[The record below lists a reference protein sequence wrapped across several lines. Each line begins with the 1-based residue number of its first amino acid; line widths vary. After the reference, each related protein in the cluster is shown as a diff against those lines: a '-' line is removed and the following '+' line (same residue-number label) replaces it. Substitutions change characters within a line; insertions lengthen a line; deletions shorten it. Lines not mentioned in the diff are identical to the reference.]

1 MASDQ
6 PGIGTLLGMST
17 LSPEEVTSH
26 ELPVA
31 LRGYDREHVDRL
43 LARIAD
49 AYALTWRQSQ
59 SLRERLRTLE
69 AVLEAAEAEA
79 AVSAK
84 TVAELMRRPATE
96 EQQLARV
103 REAHDELEALLEI
116 SESERKQA
124 LTDLEQM
131 SERASEL
138 GKRLEAAENERSTL
152 LQQHVE
158 RGSPPVADGEA
169 VELLVAAARAAEDV
183 RTASRARALRTLTRA
198 RELSTR
204 VHAETERES
213 AALAELQ
220 ARRDQIERE
229 ATEIIAAARAEADRA
244 AAANADQRHRVRE
257 LLSGALAQLDTG
269 AASLPDGLL
278 AELQSPLRETT
289 EPGVT

>member
-1 MASDQ
+1 MASE
-6 PGIGTLLGMST
+6 PSIGALLGMST
-17 LSPEEVTSH
+17 LSPENVTSH

-69 AVLEAAEAEA
+69 AVLAAVEGEA

-84 TVAELMRRPATE
+84 TIAELMRRPATA

-116 SESERKQA
+116 SESERKQV
-124 LTDLEQM
+124 LTDLKQM

-138 GKRLEAAENERSTL
+138 GRRLEAAENERSTL
-152 LQQHVE
+152 LQQRVE
-158 RGSPPVADGEA
+158 RESLRGADGEA

-213 AALAELQ
+213 AALAELR
-220 ARRDQIERE
+220 AHRDQIERE
-229 ATEIIAAARAEADRA
+229 AEEIIAAARAEADRS
-244 AAANADQRHRVRE
+244 AAANADERHR
-257 LLSGALAQLDTG
+257 SG
-269 AASLPDGLL
+269 S
-278 AELQSPLRETT
+278 S
-289 EPGVT
+289 

>member
-1 MASDQ
+1 
-6 PGIGTLLGMST
+6 MST
-17 LSPEEVTSH
+17 LSPENVTSH
-26 ELPVA
+26 DLPVA

-69 AVLEAAEAEA
+69 DVLAAAEAEA

-84 TVAELMRRPATE
+84 TIAELMRRPATA
-96 EQQLARV
+96 EQQLVRV

-131 SERASEL
+131 SERAAEL
-138 GKRLEAAENERSTL
+138 GRRLEAAENERSTL

-158 RGSPPVADGEA
+158 RGSLPVADGEA
-169 VELLVAAARAAEDV
+169 VDLLVAAVRAAEDV
-183 RTASRARALRTLTRA
+183 RVASRARALRTLRRA

-213 AALAELQ
+213 AALAELR
-220 ARRDQIERE
+220 ALREQIERE
-229 ATEIIAAARAEADRA
+229 ATEMIAAARAEADRSA
-244 AAANADQRHRVRE
+244 EATADERHRIRE
-257 LLSGALAQLDTG
+257 LLSGALAQLDTDVDSP
-269 AASLPDGLL
+269 ADGLV
-278 AELQSPLRETT
+278 AELELPLRETA